1 MNRRK
6 ALLSLAV
13 VLLVSSVAVVLWRG
27 PESESP
33 PAPSPSPT
41 GSRGS
46 PTSTSHAHRPTL
58 APLAPGGEEPDEP
71 PRSGEDMVAALRAR
85 YGARIHQPHTQ
96 MRMLERLMR
105 HFQRLNPSG
114 WEADLLALVKQAF
127 PELYDELALRLHQ
140 RVEYE
145 RWTREHQAEL
155 NAQKP
160 EERRAAVLAERN
172 ALFGKDVADQI
183 WSAELRGVAVSD
195 ALKSIDALPQASVNE
210 RMAQY
215 KQSLTEAY
223 GDHTPAYTQAHQQEL
238 MDRFL
243 DLGSVQKDLAAMT
256 AEQREAQLR
265 SIRKDM
271 GLDDDALA
279 RWKQL
284 DTQRDARWA
293 MGEQYMAER
302 QQLTQRYSGAE
313 LEAQLS
319 QLRSRDFPDEAQTLA
334 DEEASGFFRFSQPR
348 QWGKN

>member
-13 VLLVSSVAVVLWRG
+13 VLLVAPLAVLLWRG
-27 PESESP
+27 PAEPTAAP
-33 PAPSPSPT
+33 PSSPSDA
-41 GSRGS
+41 RGTQ
-46 PTSTSHAHRPTL
+46 TSSAHPHRPTL
-58 APLAPGGEEPDEP
+58 APLAPPGEEGEDP
-71 PRSGEDMVAALRAR
+71 PRSGEDMVAALRSR

-155 NAQKP
+155 NAQTP
-160 EERRAAVLAERN
+160 EDRRAAVLAERN

-183 WSAELRGVAVSD
+183 WSAELRSVAVSD
-195 ALKSIDALPQASVNE
+195 ALKTIDALPQASVNE

-215 KQSLTEAY
+215 KESITQAY
-223 GDHTPAYTQAHQQEL
+223 GDHAPAYTQAHQQEL
-238 MDRFL
+238 MDHFL
-243 DLGSVQKDLAAMT
+243 DLGSVQKDLAGMT

-271 GLDDDALA
+271 GLDDEAQA
-279 RWKQL
+279 RWTQL
-284 DTQRDARWA
+284 DAQRDARWA

-319 QLRSRDFPDEAQTLA
+319 QLRLRDFPDEAQTLA